1 MKHNTKRSWL
11 SYILLFLFICLIF
24 VWVFYNIKNNTNFWQ
39 ASAANVITIVIAV
52 LISFYLVQKKTDR
65 RKQKDILLD
74 LILKLRL
81 QLESEETFDFS
92 GQEQAEITMRNRD
105 IGNKIQIL
113 KRTADLFGTQDD
125 VKFIEEHFEEY
136 RQLIDDHFPDLEYL
150 SKSKTELKRPL
161 ELICNQLIEM
171 AIGLYT

>member
-1 MKHNTKRSWL
+1 
-11 SYILLFLFICLIF
+11 
-24 VWVFYNIKNNTNFWQ
+24 
-39 ASAANVITIVIAV
+39 
-52 LISFYLVQKKTDR
+52 
-65 RKQKDILLD
+65 
-74 LILKLRL
+74 
-81 QLESEETFDFS
+81 
-92 GQEQAEITMRNRD
+92 MRNRD

-150 SKSKTELKRPL
+150 SKSKKELKRPL
-161 ELICNQLIEM
+161 ELICNQFIEM